1 MPAVTAAESAKCE
14 CNESGIIS
22 RVTRCVPVPATLLLF
37 NSVTPAKSHAYRP
50 SPLKAGGLNEA
61 PLPSGLKVISAL
73 TRLLFSAPD
82 FLALL
87 YRLGLVKCQHMSVR
101 RSSVGTDEPVF
112 V

>member
-1 MPAVTAAESAKCE
+1 M
-14 CNESGIIS
+14 
-22 RVTRCVPVPATLLLF
+22 
-37 NSVTPAKSHAYRP
+37 
-50 SPLKAGGLNEA
+50 NEA
-61 PLPSGLKVISAL
+61 PLPPGLKVISAL